1 MGHSLVISEAL
12 WDYIRR
18 VSLREPEPLCR
29 LREATADYPNI
40 QMQIA
45 PEQAQFMA
53 LLVEL
58 TGAQQILEVGT
69 FLGYSSLALALAL
82 PPDGHLITCDLDATT
97 GAIARRYWEA
107 AGVGDRIEQ
116 RLGPA
121 EATLR
126 QLLAAGGSGRFDLM
140 FIDADKRGYDTY
152 VELGLQL
159 LRPGG
164 LLLLDNTLWSGR
176 VADATVAD
184 PRTEALRQL
193 NLKLHRDERVSLS
206 LVPIGD
212 GLTLARK
219 R

>member
-1 MGHSLVISEAL
+1 MGHSLAISEAL
-12 WDYIRR
+12 WDYIRS
-18 VSLREPEPLCR
+18 VSLREPEPLRR
-29 LREATADYPNI
+29 LREETADYPNI

-45 PEQAQFMA
+45 PEQAQFLA

-58 TGAQQILEVGT
+58 TAAKQILEVGT
-69 FLGYSSLALALAL
+69 FLGYSTLALALAL
-82 PPDGHLITCDLDATT
+82 PPDGHLLTCDLDATT
-97 GAIARRYWEA
+97 GAIARRYWDA

-126 QLLAAGGSGRFDLM
+126 HLLAEGGAEGFDLM
-140 FIDADKRGYDTY
+140 FIDADKRGYDAY
-152 VELGLQL
+152 VELGLHL

-176 VADATVAD
+176 VADPTAAD
-184 PRTEALRQL
+184 LQTQALRQI
-193 NLKLHRDERVSLS
+193 NAKLHNDARVSLS
-206 LVPIGD
+206 LIPIGD

>member
-1 MGHSLVISEAL
+1 MGNSLAISEAL

-18 VSLREPEPLCR
+18 VSLREPEALRR
-29 LREATADYPNI
+29 LREETADYPNI

-45 PEQAQFMA
+45 PEQAQFLA

-58 TGAQQILEVGT
+58 TGARTVLEVGT
-69 FLGYSSLALALAL
+69 FLGYSTLAMAIAL
-82 PPDGHLITCDLDATT
+82 PPEGRILTCDLDATT
-97 GAIARRYWEA
+97 GAIARRYWTIS
-107 AGVGDRIEQ
+107 GVGDRIEQ

-126 QLLAAGGSGRFDLM
+126 QLLVDGWPGQVDLM

-159 LRPGG
+159 LRTGG

-176 VADATVAD
+176 VADAAVTD
-184 PRTEALRQL
+184 PRTLALRQL
-193 NLKLHRDERVSLS
+193 NAKLHRDLRVSLS
-206 LVPIGD
+206 LIPIGD